1 MLENDEGFEDDGVL
15 DIEDKIADLRAAK
28 DQTAEQRAEL
38 AQLQADRKTRLQKR
52 TTALLG
58 RAKAA
63 EEKARQAEERVR
75 SLEDKF
81 TVAEK
86 RLPAEKASRAKVTFD
101 GEEFFTDNSLRSM
114 VSAGEMTEEDAW
126 AHQEERRVAAAAE
139 RMSKKS
145 EKSSFEKTRQ
155 ETINNVLTDYPQLNP
170 QHSKYNKED
179 PLTKEVDRLLRNGYQ
194 FKPDGLKL
202 AVDDAKRFL
211 RITDKRPDLSDE
223 LGVTRGD
230 SSRNGDEE
238 GRREKKIE
246 LSDWE
251 ADNAV
256 RMWVNT
262 GMTNPKT
269 GRTYTKTEALEKALL
284 AKKNRALETAT
295 R

>member
-1 MLENDEGFEDDGVL
+1 MLENDEGIDDGV
-15 DIEDKIADLRAAK
+15 DAIEEKISDLRSVK
-28 DQTAEQRAEL
+28 DATEAQKAEL
-38 AQLQADRKTRLQKR
+38 ATLQADRKTRLQKR

-63 EEKARQAEERVR
+63 EEKARIAQEEVTRLR
-75 SLEDKF
+75 EDF
-81 TVAEK
+81 TKAEK
-86 RLPAEKASRAKVTFD
+86 RLPAAPTSKQKVTFD
-101 GEEFFTDNSLRSM
+101 GEEFFTDASLRSM
-114 VSAGEMTEEDAW
+114 VSAGEMTEDDVW
-126 AHQEERRVAAAAE
+126 AHQEERRVAAAAD

-145 EKSSFEKTRQ
+145 EKNSFEKTRQ

-170 QHSKYNKED
+170 AHAKYNKED

-202 AVDDAKRFL
+202 AVDDAKRYL
-211 RITDKRPDLSDE
+211 RITDKKPDLSE
-223 LGVTRGD
+223 EFGVTRDTGV
-230 SSRNGDEE
+230 GEDE
-238 GRREKKIE
+238 GNDRREKKII

-251 ADNAV
+251 SDNAI

-262 GMTNPKT
+262 GMVNPKT
-269 GRTYTKTEALEKALL
+269 GKTYTKAEALDKALL